1 MIHPSFL
8 LINKLIKAATS
19 VNKKRKGKEMA
30 KKVMY
35 EKVSGEI
42 NALKHEM
49 VNRIKTT
56 IQDITH
62 ADFKNFFIIHE
73 N

>member
-1 MIHPSFL
+1 MY
-8 LINKLIKAATS
+8 KLIKAATR
-19 VNKKRKGKEMA
+19 VNKKRKGNTMA

-49 VNRIKTT
+49 VNKINRM
-56 IQDITH
+56 IQNIIH
-62 ADFKNFFIIHE
+62 AVFKIFFIIHE